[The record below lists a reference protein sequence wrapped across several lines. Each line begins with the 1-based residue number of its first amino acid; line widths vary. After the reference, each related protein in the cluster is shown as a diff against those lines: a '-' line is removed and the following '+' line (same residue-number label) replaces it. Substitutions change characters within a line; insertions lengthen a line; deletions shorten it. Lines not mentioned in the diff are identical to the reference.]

1 MTHPSY
7 PVAVLLPRE
16 NRAVAPKAAIDKE
29 RVTAKFKEL
38 VASGGSASKCS
49 VGRGK

>member
-7 PVAVLLPRE
+7 PVAVLLPPGRIG
-16 NRAVAPKAAIDKE
+16 PAIDKE